1 MPSPLPCFISSCV
14 SLNLPYAFILCLPHF
29 RFCILH
35 SEHSTQ
41 FEFKVPSYSLHMR
54 TNKEN
59 GVADEAIVNE
69 WVVSIA
75 PGDFEVVKKR
85 WGRALLSVKYCCIAT
100 LEV

>member
-1 MPSPLPCFISSCV
+1 MLLIFVYLIFV
-14 SLNLPYAFILCLPHF
+14 SAYFTLNTVH
-29 RFCILH
+29 H
-35 SEHSTQ
+35 

-100 LEV
+100 LEVLTLTI